1 MPSSG
6 CAGSP
11 HPGSSISPL
20 TPLACKP
27 RQPERRRHA
36 INIEQANIKK
46 EAREFPA
53 SRLSPAWLCQ
63 AASAPGKPRWRRAQ
77 PDPGVLGHPGAGPV
91 TPFWGAALPCL
102 GSLGLEQP
110 VGSESSQQLCWMW
123 KPQPQHRNRG
133 REPPRPGQAST
144 GHPKPPPS
152 TAGPDPAR
160 DPPASPHH
168 LRACHPRGCSSYKCS
183 FQPGFAELLLLLFEG

>member
-11 HPGSSISPL
+11 HPRSSISPL

-53 SRLSPAWLCQ
+53 SRLSTACLCQ

-110 VGSESSQQLCWMW
+110 VGSESGRQLCWMR

-133 REPPRPGQAST
+133 REPPRPGQHRAPQA
-144 GHPKPPPS
+144 HPS

-160 DPPASPHH
+160 DPPQPSSPPC
-168 LRACHPRGCSSYKCS
+168 L
-183 FQPGFAELLLLLFEG
+183 QPPGVQLLQVQLSAWIC